1 MWLLEKAF
9 LAAWPMSRLAACP
22 LGALVRLRAVQQAKS
37 RMCVSRVGG
46 TSLLFPMCAH
56 WPHLLE
62 AVLFRNLM
70 VAVSICSYMLI
81 IWAHPIIMMST

>member
-1 MWLLEKAF
+1 M
-9 LAAWPMSRLAACP
+9 
-22 LGALVRLRAVQQAKS
+22 
-37 RMCVSRVGG
+37 
-46 TSLLFPMCAH
+46 LFPMCAH

-70 VAVSICSYMLI
+70 VAVSICSYMFI